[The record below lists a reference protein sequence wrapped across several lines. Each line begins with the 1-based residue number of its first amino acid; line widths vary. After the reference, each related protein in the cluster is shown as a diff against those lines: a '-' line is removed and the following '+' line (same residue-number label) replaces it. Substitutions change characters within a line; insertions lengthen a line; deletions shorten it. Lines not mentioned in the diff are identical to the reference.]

1 MRNRHATSPF
11 PGMCQSN
18 ATMWRTGASSLMS
31 HLRSA
36 RLGRRIFAAHM
47 LAFALLMVGL
57 GVASAAEVKVSI
69 VQPSDTDDWRY
80 DPSSAMVPVGTT
92 VTWVNE
98 GNTPV
103 TVTSADG
110 LFESD
115 TLDPGDS
122 FSVTFDAPGTFRY
135 FCVPYPHMKGK
146 IEVTRS
152 RDAESRPTPGR

>member
-1 MRNRHATSPF
+1 V
-11 PGMCQSN
+11 
-18 ATMWRTGASSLMS
+18 
-31 HLRSA
+31 
-36 RLGRRIFAAHM
+36 FAAHM
-47 LAFALLMVGL
+47 LAFALLTVGL
-57 GVASAAEVKVSI
+57 GVASASDVRISI

-80 DPSSAMVPVGTT
+80 DPSSTTVPVGTT

-115 TLDPGDS
+115 TFGPGES